1 MNQYFKSLSKLVLT
15 MWQTMCQ
22 VGNLLHDAA
31 MNDILSVLSLWL
43 LALLTH
49 VFMGHNQ
56 YYIPLTRTFL
66 KEQST
71 EKGLSFCEALS
82 IKTPVS

>member
-15 MWQTMCQ
+15 MWQTTCQ
-22 VGNLLHDAA
+22 EGNLLHDAA

-66 KEQST
+66 KEQSP